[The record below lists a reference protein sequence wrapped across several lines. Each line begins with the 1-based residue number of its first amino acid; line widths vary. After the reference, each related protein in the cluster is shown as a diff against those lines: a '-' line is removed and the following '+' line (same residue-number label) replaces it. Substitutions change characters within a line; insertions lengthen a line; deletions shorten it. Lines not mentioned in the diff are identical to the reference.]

1 MPGFNLT
8 SLWTP
13 GIQVEMG
20 ELRQETE
27 EVSTVTCWL
36 FSRDGQQPRPEA
48 GIRRLMLVSNWQ
60 EERDE
65 ATQNEGGHLQAAEA
79 LPATGV
85 GFVAVP
91 HSAHLREDMYCGNIK
106 KCPGREKHGHSSGI
120 HLWKGFFTALWIKR
134 GGGREGRKIKTSTI
148 QGEEEVLI

>member
-48 GIRRLMLVSNWQ
+48 GIRRLMLVSN
-60 EERDE
+60 
-65 ATQNEGGHLQAAEA
+65 
-79 LPATGV
+79 
-85 GFVAVP
+85 
-91 HSAHLREDMYCGNIK
+91 
-106 KCPGREKHGHSSGI
+106 
-120 HLWKGFFTALWIKR
+120 
-134 GGGREGRKIKTSTI
+134 
-148 QGEEEVLI
+148 